1 MLCARGELLEK
12 ATITNHTMRKDFK
25 GEEELEPILPFSVSS
40 IGSITL
46 PHPPVPTSLC
56 LCLSLPLP
64 SLSERC
70 PQMAFGL
77 LKPAE
82 NSSVCEPNHS
92 MDLQAERARNGE
104 TDRVRDA
111 EYVTKKK
118 IMSNEKER
126 GFCAA
131 GGTLS
136 PSWHL
141 CFQPWLIVAA
151 LTASR
156 VKMCIITS

>member
-1 MLCARGELLEK
+1 MRCAGGEPLVN
-12 ATITNHTMRKDFK
+12 ATITNQTMRKDFK
-25 GEEELEPILPFSVSS
+25 GEEEIEPILPFSMSS

-56 LCLSLPLP
+56 LCLSLSLP

-77 LKPAE
+77 LKAAE
-82 NSSVCEPNHS
+82 SSSVCEPNHS

-104 TDRVRDA
+104 TDRARDG

-118 IMSNEKER
+118 N
-126 GFCAA
+126 
-131 GGTLS
+131 
-136 PSWHL
+136 H
-141 CFQPWLIVAA
+141 
-151 LTASR
+151 
-156 VKMCIITS
+156 VK

>member
-1 MLCARGELLEK
+1 
-12 ATITNHTMRKDFK
+12 MRKDFK
-25 GEEELEPILPFSVSS
+25 GEDGDRAHPSLLRVVYRLHHCASPAR
-40 IGSITL
+40 
-46 PHPPVPTSLC
+46 PHLSLC

-77 LKPAE
+77 LKAAE
-82 NSSVCEPNHS
+82 SSSVCEPNHS

-104 TDRVRDA
+104 TDRARDG
-111 EYVTKKK
+111 EYVTKKKKK

-126 GFCAA
+126 GFCAV

-141 CFQPWLIVAA
+141 CFQPWSIVAA